1 MSMKRVLVGLVV
13 TAALMGSAVAGPLE
27 DGTAAIRHGDYTM
40 ALRLAEPL
48 ADKGDAE
55 AQYNLGFMYAVGQGV
70 RQDFVRAY
78 MWLDLAA
85 AQGYPDAISYRD
97 RVAANMTSDQL
108 AEARR
113 LAREWKPKTS
123 P

>member
-13 TAALMGSAVAGPLE
+13 TPALMGSAVAGPLE
-27 DGTAAIRHGDYTM
+27 DGTAAIRHGDYTT

-48 ADKGDAE
+48 AERGDAE

-113 LAREWKPKTS
+113 LAREWKPKT
-123 P
+123 PP

>member
-13 TAALMGSAVAGPLE
+13 TPALMGSAVAGPLE
-27 DGTAAIRHGDYTM
+27 DGTAAIRHGDYTR

-48 ADKGDAE
+48 AERGDAE